1 MKNVKQGNDC
11 PVVCLDAGHYGKYN
25 RSPANPSLYE
35 SEFNWKIQNLLALE
49 LETYGIKVIKTRSEA
64 GKDMD
69 LVARGEA
76 SKGCDLFLSLHANAS
91 DNPKA
96 DYVLGI
102 YMIDDDCGAIDE
114 QSKQLSKLLSDPVA
128 EILDTTAVTW
138 NRASAKDRDGN
149 GHMDDYYGVL
159 RGAHNVGTAGVILEH
174 GFYTNPWHAQLLQDD
189 AVILRLVKAEGKV
202 LADWFGITERI
213 GGNPYIIELRS
224 LKKGSKGERVEAL
237 QAMLIAKG
245 YSCGE
250 TGVDGS
256 FGALTD
262 KALRA
267 YQSDME
273 LEVDGS
279 AGPMTML
286 ALLGYR

>member
-1 MKNVKQGNDC
+1 MKNVKQGNER

-25 RSPANPSLYE
+25 RSPVEPDLYE
-35 SEFNWKIQNLLALE
+35 SEFNWRMQNLLALE
-49 LETYGIKVIKTRSEA
+49 LETYGIKVVKTRTEP
-64 GKDMD
+64 GRDMD

-102 YMIDDDCGAIDE
+102 YMVDDDCGPIDE
-114 QSKQLSKLLSDPVA
+114 QSKTLAKLLSEPVA
-128 EILDTTAVTW
+128 DILDATAVAW

-159 RGAHNVGTAGVILEH
+159 RGAHNAGTAGVILEH
-174 GFYTNPWHAQLLQDD
+174 GFYTNPWQAKLLLDD

-202 LADWFGITERI
+202 LAQWFGITERI

-224 LKKGSKGERVEAL
+224 LKRGSKGERVEAL

-245 YSCGE
+245 YSCGDS
-250 TGVDGS
+250 GIDGS
-256 FGALTD
+256 FGAMTD